1 MCLRE
6 AGVALALALAV
17 VLVGCRSAATRP
29 ADNPLPDN
37 GPELTLW
44 VKGMSCPLC
53 ASNVE
58 KQLMRVPGVTR
69 VRVDLGSGAVRAALR
84 PGTTPSEAELRA
96 AVKASGF
103 TLERMELPGPTTAPS
118 GGP

>member
-29 ADNPLPDN
+29 TDSPRPDD
-37 GPELTLW
+37 GPGVTLW

-69 VRVDLGSGAVRAALR
+69 VRIDLGSGAVRAALR
-84 PGTTPSEAELRA
+84 TGTTPSEAELRA
-96 AVKASGF
+96 AVNASGF
-103 TLERMELPGPTTAPS
+103 TLERIELPSPTSAPS
-118 GGP
+118 GGS